1 MPRPPVPAFVSM
13 LLLRI
18 NALLWLAFGV
28 LTASGAHP
36 GIPDTPL
43 VRWGLSALALG
54 CGVVLLTLDHFLR
67 RHSRVAY
74 FGALALLSAI
84 AISLLADQFGLPD
97 LVVLVLTVVPII
109 LLVRERG
116 WFLQRSGGATGPSG
130 AA

>member
-1 MPRPPVPAFVSM
+1 MA
-13 LLLRI
+13 I
-18 NALLWLAFGV
+18 
-28 LTASGAHP
+28 
-36 GIPDTPL
+36 
-43 VRWGLSALALG
+43 G

-74 FGALALLSAI
+74 VGALALLSAI

-97 LVVLVLTVVPII
+97 LVVLVLTVVPIL